1 MLTFKLW
8 KDKKKFRQTTSV
20 TVETVNNKKPENEQ
34 DIEKTLTEVNDEKVS
49 EKLNEKKLKRKVL
62 AEKNTG
68 LKEATKKRRNSAPTE
83 KEFWDRLDTLNEK
96 FVQAKEHAK
105 KQIKEINCIG

>member
-8 KDKKKFRQTTSV
+8 KDKKNFATQTTTSV
-20 TVETVNNKKPENEQ
+20 VAETENNRKAENEQ
-34 DIEKTLTEVNDEKVS
+34 DLEKALVEVDNKKVS

-68 LKEATKKRRNSAPTE
+68 LKEATKKRRKSTGPTE
-83 KEFWDRLDTLNEK
+83 KELWECLGTLNKKFAQTKENEK
-96 FVQAKEHAK
+96 TNQRK
-105 KQIKEINCIG
+105 I